1 MKDNQLRITFAA
13 NMRIRRIFSGMSQK
27 EFAERSGIAL
37 GSVSAYENG
46 LKVPPDDMSVHIAKA
61 LNTTLDEM
69 FLPLSI
75 TCPCCGQALDIEP
88 LFNKR
93 KDQQEVAES

>member
-13 NMRIRRIFSGMSQK
+13 NIRTRRAFFGISQK
-27 EFAERSGIAL
+27 EFAERAGIAL

-46 LKVPPDDMSVHIAKA
+46 LKVPPADMAARIAKA

-69 FLPLSI
+69 FSPLKV
-75 TCPCCGQALDIEP
+75 TCPCCGQGLDIEQF
-88 LFNKR
+88 FNKH
-93 KDQQEVAES
+93 KSQQEATEV

>member
-13 NMRIRRIFSGMSQK
+13 NMRTRRIFSGITQK
-27 EFAERSGIAL
+27 EFAERSGVAL

-46 LKVPPDDMSVHIAKA
+46 LKIPPADMAVRIAKA

-69 FLPLSI
+69 FSPL
-75 TCPCCGQALDIEP
+75 TVVCPCRGHMLDIEP
-88 LFNKR
+88 FFNKH
-93 KDQQEVAES
+93 KGQQEVAEA